1 MSLDHLTDQ
10 EIALRLAQSLREWR
24 VSPRGAGLTQRALSK
39 KSGVGLT
46 PLKRFERTGGT
57 TLLNLIAM
65 FRGLDLLDRLEELV
79 PDPETPSPLEILAA
93 ERARLQ
99 KQRKRAP
106 RRKAVSTKAGKET
119 TTEDT
124 RRAPSTTED

>member
-1 MSLDHLTDQ
+1 MSLNHLTDQ
-10 EIALRLAQSLREWR
+10 EIALKIARALREWR
-24 VSPRGAGLTQRALSK
+24 VSPRGAGLSQTALSK

-57 TLLNLIAM
+57 TLLNLVAM

-93 ERARLQ
+93 EKARLQ

-106 RRKAVSTKAGKET
+106 RSAGHAKKANRPTD
-119 TTEDT
+119 ED
-124 RRAPSTTED
+124 